1 MMGLAR
7 TVVRCRKIK
16 RCPVYLIPPH
26 FVSQIFGSYVTTL
39 SPRSLSLEKVQRHFK
54 ATSLCEHSKKK
65 YQEIQFYLRPEEE
78 TYAWRI
84 RRVILKANSRT
95 VEDVIQSLQC
105 DEMLSG
111 FQLTSP
117 VVDSLLQKFGDDWKS
132 AFSLFEWASLQISYK
147 HTTYACNKMVDLLG
161 KMRKWERMW
170 DLVEDMREGCSVTLD
185 TIAKMMRRL
194 AGGGKWKDAIVV
206 FDELESF
213 GFVRDTETMN
223 ILLDT
228 LCKEKKV
235 EVAREA
241 FVVLKSHIHPDAYT
255 FNIFVHGWCNAR
267 RDGDEWVGRSV
278 STYNTMISIF
288 CHDGQEQRAFT
299 VLTDME
305 KASCKPD
312 LQTYRP
318 LLRLCLSKRELYDHI
333 ERLLNDIMD
342 KHNQS
347 LDLDTYTLLIH
358 GLCRVGDT
366 EWACLLFDDMLGRE
380 ILPRYETFYPA
391 LPLDRTLIA
400 PPSCKSNV
408 FFRVLGREGGFDIG
422 ASLPGWN
429 EEQKVITFDGPAY
442 HSYVQAHPRALEFL
456 NRPIKHYDALYII
469 CCDYHPKTNDNQVEE
484 GLNEIVPLNLK
495 AVCLWRRIIK
505 IRQNQTKAK
514 GGAKRARISDDY
526 YLSQLVTIVGALAEA
541 IKKSTVHWSQNLY
554 EKIEEIEGYDDK
566 VIESPLTI
574 STKMRRE
581 LDYLWQR
588 IVICVVHGL
597 SGL

>member
-1 MMGLAR
+1 MR
-7 TVVRCRKIK
+7 ISRK
-16 RCPVYLIPPH
+16 
-26 FVSQIFGSYVTTL
+26 IFGSYVTTL
-39 SPRSLSLEKVQRHFK
+39 SPRSLSLEKVQQRFK

-78 TYAWRI
+78 TYARRI

-267 RDGDEWVGRSV
+267 RVDEAMWTIQEMKLWRLKPSIITYSTILQAYCNQTNFQKVYELLDLMVSEGCPPNVVTYTTIMNSLAKLGNFDEALGMVDRMKSSGCKPDTLFYNSLINILGRGGQVHEASKVFEVEMEMNGIGRSV

-342 KHNQS
+342 KHNLS

-380 ILPRYETFYPA
+380 ILPRYET
-391 LPLDRTLIA
+391 
-400 PPSCKSNV
+400 CKLLMDEARRRNMEANV
-408 FFRVLGREGGFDIG
+408 ERIQTVMDQLG
-422 ASLPGWN
+422 S
-429 EEQKVITFDGPAY
+429 
-442 HSYVQAHPRALEFL
+442 
-456 NRPIKHYDALYII
+456 
-469 CCDYHPKTNDNQVEE
+469 
-484 GLNEIVPLNLK
+484 VP
-495 AVCLWRRIIK
+495 
-505 IRQNQTKAK
+505 
-514 GGAKRARISDDY
+514 
-526 YLSQLVTIVGALAEA
+526 
-541 IKKSTVHWSQNLY
+541 
-554 EKIEEIEGYDDK
+554 
-566 VIESPLTI
+566 
-574 STKMRRE
+574 
-581 LDYLWQR
+581 
-588 IVICVVHGL
+588 
-597 SGL
+597 